1 VDRAAAGYGCVVST
15 SSASGAPRG
24 RAESTIDRN
33 GDRTHGR
40 TLDRT
45 PDRSA
50 ATSGWP
56 GPSDGID
63 LAVAVDLV
71 MVHRGLTIDDAHA
84 LLCRHAEGTR
94 RDLDDVATDVID
106 LGTSRLPR

>member
-1 VDRAAAGYGCVVST
+1 MDLAAAGYGCVVST

-33 GDRTHGR
+33 GGR
-40 TLDRT
+40 TLDRIL
-45 PDRSA
+45 DRSA
-50 ATSGWP
+50 ATSGRP

-71 MVHRGLTIDDAHA
+71 MVHRGLSADDAHA
-84 LLCRHAEGTR
+84 LLCRHAEATG
-94 RDLDDVATDVID
+94 RDLDDVASDVID